1 MSFHILIAHFF
12 LVLNNIGLAKKFGVF
27 SKMTLVALVAFNSF
41 KTILLD
47 CVVIAVISVCIKKNI
62 KIREFLCSH
71 FSTEDGTYPTFW
83 HIMIYDFKK
92 GENVPETQ
100 RRDLCSVWRR
110 CCD

>member
-47 CVVIAVISVCIKKNI
+47 CVVIAVISVCI
-62 KIREFLCSH
+62 
-71 FSTEDGTYPTFW
+71 
-83 HIMIYDFKK
+83 
-92 GENVPETQ
+92 
-100 RRDLCSVWRR
+100 
-110 CCD
+110 